1 MPADKGNDDAERFAA
16 ALELGRPLVYADAEL
31 LRDLDIA
38 AALRARGDAFS
49 PHPDAKARARQR
61 VMAALAAGARPRT
74 PAPSAPDRTAPDH
87 TAPDRT
93 APDRT
98 ASAARVLMPPLPPT
112 AATRVD
118 HSPVRETR
126 AETDVDTV
134 TTRLPTVLGTT
145 AAAMEADT
153 TAPSMTVAR
162 RRGRHTVPS
171 RPPGHAGS
179 RSVLRRGVLVGTA
192 ALVAVIALAGSGIFA
207 SREALPGDGLYA
219 LKRASESAGI
229 ATTFDEVARARRHL
243 QLATTRLD
251 EVEQLVARRSTVA
264 DTGVLRSTI
273 LEFDTS
279 TGEGSRI
286 LLTRDDSAAIDDM
299 QTWAAGQSARLSGL
313 RPSLPDSAGADDSIE
328 LLARLMGR
336 AEALEDRSNCTEVT
350 SGAVDELGPLPAES
364 SCAQRRTG
372 SGDDTGIP
380 APNRPGAPGITDD
393 TATPDPSADAEP
405 GTGRSPASGP
415 QSGAPGPQEE
425 EEPGGLLPGSGSGS
439 DLGGLL
445 PDRSGEGSGAGARAG
460 QPAGGGAAAAAS
472 GQAAA
477 AAPRPDR
484 DHSRLTRAAG
494 TSGGPMRRQ

>member
-1 MPADKGNDDAERFAA
+1 
-16 ALELGRPLVYADAEL
+16 
-31 LRDLDIA
+31 
-38 AALRARGDAFS
+38 
-49 PHPDAKARARQR
+49 
-61 VMAALAAGARPRT
+61 
-74 PAPSAPDRTAPDH
+74 
-87 TAPDRT
+87 
-93 APDRT
+93 
-98 ASAARVLMPPLPPT
+98 
-112 AATRVD
+112 
-118 HSPVRETR
+118 
-126 AETDVDTV
+126 
-134 TTRLPTVLGTT
+134 
-145 AAAMEADT
+145 
-153 TAPSMTVAR
+153 
-162 RRGRHTVPS
+162 
-171 RPPGHAGS
+171 
-179 RSVLRRGVLVGTA
+179 VLVGTA

-264 DTGVLRSTI
+264 DPGVLRSTI

-279 TGEGSRI
+279 TGEGSRV
-286 LLTRDDSAAIDDM
+286 LLAHDDSAAIDDM
-299 QTWAAGQSARLSGL
+299 QTWAAGQSARLSEL

-328 LLARLMGR
+328 LLARLMDR

-372 SGDDTGIP
+372 SDDDTGIP

-415 QSGAPGPQEE
+415 QSGAPGPQDE

-445 PDRSGEGSGAGARAG
+445 PDRSGEGSG
-460 QPAGGGAAAAAS
+460 GGAPSTTTTTTTQAPAPAPAPAHLEDS
-472 GQAAA
+472 LPVEAPLPLPPVRLPPLLPGQTGIT
-477 AAPRPDR
+477 
-484 DHSRLTRAAG
+484 LG
-494 TSGGPMRRQ
+494 